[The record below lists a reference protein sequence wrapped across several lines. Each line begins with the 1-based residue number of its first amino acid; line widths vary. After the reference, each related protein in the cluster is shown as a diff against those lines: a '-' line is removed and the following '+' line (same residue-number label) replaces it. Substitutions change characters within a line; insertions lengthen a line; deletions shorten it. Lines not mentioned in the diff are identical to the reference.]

1 MGNQRFLSI
10 LTDIGIDM
18 PLNLSRLLN
27 AGFEVAGQW
36 CLVKNS
42 LELDL
47 NPSMAAERDVLYAFA
62 ANGALVYVGKTALS
76 LRERMQRYKTPAK
89 TPDGRGTTNIKN
101 NSNIL
106 GALRNGLEVKIFML
120 RIPGEFRHG
129 EFLVSVAARLE
140 TNLIAELTPPWNGR
154 SAIVRP
160 MSPLPTIR
168 HVHSSRTEQRLTKVD
183 FLTTL
188 SAALNDA
195 SQQGLSY
202 LDIRSGT
209 LHTKV
214 GGYPG
219 PGHSMPTC
227 CNVMYSSMQPG
238 DEVREAPPKGRGA
251 NLVVR
256 YKFPR

>member
-1 MGNQRFLSI
+1 M
-10 LTDIGIDM
+10 
-18 PLNLSRLLN
+18 N
-27 AGFEVAGQW
+27 AGFEIAGQW
-36 CLVKNS
+36 NISKDS

-47 NPSMAAERDVLYAFA
+47 NPAMALERDVLYAFVV
-62 ANGALVYVGKTALS
+62 NGMLVYVGKTALS

-89 TPDGRGTTNIKN
+89 NSDNGGSTNIKN

-106 GALRNGLEVKIFML
+106 VALRNGQEVKIFML
-120 RIPGEFRHG
+120 KIPGQHRHG
-129 EFLVSVAARLE
+129 EFLVSIAAGLE
-140 TNLIAELTPPWNGR
+140 TNLITELAPPWNNR

-160 MSPLPTIR
+160 IPSPLSVVR
-168 HVHSSRTEQRLTKVD
+168 HSHSTRTELRLRKVD
-183 FLTTL
+183 FQI
-188 SAALNDA
+188 ALNTALDEA
-195 SQQGLSY
+195 SKKGLSD

-209 LHTKV
+209 LHTQV

-227 CNVMYSSMQPG
+227 CNVMYESMKAG

-256 YKFPR
+256 YKVPR